1 MPRLCPFSAVRAPL
15 ARALLAGALAVPAW
29 LAPVPRAAAQ
39 GQPAAQPQFQVVN
52 RTGSV
57 AVGVHAVR
65 SGANSWGLN
74 LIEGRGMRPG
84 QTLTVRAQPDAG
96 CLFDVRL
103 VLADR
108 PPMERRGQ
116 DICANARIEF
126 TPQEAAAPTTPDRG
140 AGGKPPP
147 GAGVGIEPDPG
158 SPPGS
163 GGGPPVAAR
172 PVPPPGSGRTTVSSG
187 TGFVVAE
194 GRVLT
199 NNHVVEQCTRVVARN
214 AQGRDLPATVAAR
227 DAELDL
233 ALLSL
238 PREAGPPL
246 SFRDPPT
253 VRRGDEV
260 VTYGFPLSGILSSG
274 PTLTR
279 GDISALAG
287 LRDDQ
292 NQLQIS
298 APVQRG
304 NSGGPLLDRSGN
316 VVGVIVSKLNAQ
328 RVAERTGDIPQNV
341 NFAIKPDRAIGF
353 LRRNGVTPR
362 TAASGAER
370 PAAEV
375 GDIAHPSTLFLQ
387 CIR

>member
-1 MPRLCPFSAVRAPL
+1 MGVVRLF
-15 ARALLAGALAVPAW
+15 RALGLAATIVAGLGHAG
-29 LAPVPRAAAQ
+29 LAPAAAQ
-39 GQPAAQPQFQVVN
+39 EPPKQAQPQFQVVN

-57 AVGVHAVR
+57 AVAVHAVR
-65 SGANSWGLN
+65 TGAGGWGRN
-74 LIEGRGMRPG
+74 LVEGRGMRPG
-84 QTLTVRAQPDAG
+84 QTLNILAQVDAG
-96 CLFDVRL
+96 CVFDLRM
-103 VLADR
+103 VLIDR
-108 PPMERRGQ
+108 PPVERRSI
-116 DICANARIEF
+116 DICAITRVEF
-126 TPQEAAAPTTPDRG
+126 TTQQAAAPPAPSA
-140 AGGKPPP
+140 AGVAGKPPP
-147 GAGVGIEPDPG
+147 GGGVGLEPDPEAG
-158 SPPGS
+158 RYAG
-163 GGGPPVAAR
+163 R
-172 PVPPPGSGRTTVSSG
+172 PPPPGGQPGQGGQAPAPSGGRATSSG

-194 GRVLT
+194 GRALT
-199 NNHVVEQCTRVVARN
+199 NNHVVEQCGRIVARTT
-214 AQGRDLPATVAAR
+214 QGRELAAQVTAR
-227 DAELDL
+227 DAEMDL

-238 PREAGPPL
+238 PRDAGPAL
-246 SFRDPPT
+246 AFRDPPQ

-316 VVGVIVSKLNAQ
+316 VVGVVVSKLNAQ

-341 NFAIKPDRAIGF
+341 NFAIKADRAVSF

-362 TAASGAER
+362 LAASVADK

-375 GDIAHPSTLFLQ
+375 GEIAHPSTLFLQ
-387 CIR
+387 CYR

>member
-1 MPRLCPFSAVRAPL
+1 ML
-15 ARALLAGALAVPAW
+15 LLAALTAGSAMAQE
-29 LAPVPRAAAQ
+29 APRQDQPR
-39 GQPAAQPQFQVVN
+39 FQLVN

-65 SGANSWGLN
+65 TGASGWGSN
-74 LIEGRGMRPG
+74 LVEGRGMRPG
-84 QTLTVRAQPDAG
+84 QVLTVTPRPDAG
-96 CLFDVRL
+96 CLFDLRMVL
-103 VLADR
+103 VDR
-108 PPMERRGQ
+108 APLERRGM
-116 DICANARIEF
+116 DICANTRIEF
-126 TPQEAAAPTTPDRG
+126 TTQEAAAP
-140 AGGKPPP
+140 AAIGGKPPP
-147 GAGVGIEPDPG
+147 GAGPGLEPDPEAPRFAG
-158 SPPGS
+158 RVP
-163 GGGPPVAAR
+163 A
-172 PVPPPGSGRTTVSSG
+172 PPPQAGPSGRGISSG

-194 GRVLT
+194 GRALT
-199 NNHVVEQCTRVVARN
+199 NNHVVEQCGRVVARN
-214 AQGRDLPATVAAR
+214 AQGREIAAQVTAR

-238 PREAGPPL
+238 ARDAGPPL

-279 GDISALAG
+279 GDVSALAG

-341 NFAIKPDRAIGF
+341 NFAIKGDRAVAF

-362 TAASGAER
+362 LAASVAEK

-375 GDIAHPSTLFLQ
+375 GEIAHPSTLFLQ
-387 CIR
+387 CHR